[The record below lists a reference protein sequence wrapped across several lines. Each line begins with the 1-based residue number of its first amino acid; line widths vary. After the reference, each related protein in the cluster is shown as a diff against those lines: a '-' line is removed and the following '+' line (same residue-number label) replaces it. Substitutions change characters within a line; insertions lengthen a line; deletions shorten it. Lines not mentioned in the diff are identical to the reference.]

1 MKIRLMYIGTLPCEQ
16 TGGGPVQMYRHF
28 IESEDFV
35 FDSIIEPCMWSMEYL
50 KTPFRSVNEFLIKLS
65 KTRLYPD
72 IFALNVLM
80 AEHRISSSLLEELL
94 AFRPQAIVTIAFG
107 SHAFVAS
114 RVARQLKLPLIT
126 FFHDWWPDLAP
137 CRGLSKKVVDHRF
150 RLLYQESDLALCV
163 SESMRQEL
171 GSHPNS
177 VVLYP
182 IPSFQTP
189 ELSPLQVK
197 HQDKALRLVYL
208 GTMAG
213 DYGQILQSL
222 LRYLNEYPQDWLDL
236 KLYGAVDDWSQDLLS
251 LAWETGVYG
260 GRPKHGSDAQAV
272 LMEADA
278 YLVVA
283 SFSKAF
289 QRRTRTSFPSK
300 LLEYAAYGKPIVTWG
315 PEYSSAIRF
324 LQDQQIS
331 TVVTVPDS
339 AELIKCLFQ
348 LHKDINKQIRLG
360 KALKDLSETLFSPSL
375 IHSQLIKFI
384 GSAVID

>member
-35 FDSIIEPCMWSMEYL
+35 FDSIIESCMWSMEYL
-50 KTPFRSVNEFLIKLS
+50 KTPFRSVNKFLIRLG

-114 RVARQLKLPLIT
+114 RVASQLKLPLIT

-137 CRGLSKKVVDHRF
+137 CRGLGKKVVDHRF

-163 SESMRQEL
+163 CESMRQEL

-189 ELSPLQVK
+189 EFPALQVK
-197 HQDKALRLVYL
+197 PQDQPLRLVYL

-236 KLYGAVDDWSQDLLS
+236 KLYGPVDNWSQDLLS
-251 LAWETGVYG
+251 FAQETGIYKG
-260 GRPKHGSDAQAV
+260 PRYGSDAQAV

-324 LQDQQIS
+324 LQDQKIS
-331 TVVTVPDS
+331 TIVAFPDP

-360 KALKDLSETLFSPSL
+360 KALQDLSETLFSPSL
-375 IHSQLIKFI
+375 IHNQLVKLIT
-384 GSAVID
+384 STVTN